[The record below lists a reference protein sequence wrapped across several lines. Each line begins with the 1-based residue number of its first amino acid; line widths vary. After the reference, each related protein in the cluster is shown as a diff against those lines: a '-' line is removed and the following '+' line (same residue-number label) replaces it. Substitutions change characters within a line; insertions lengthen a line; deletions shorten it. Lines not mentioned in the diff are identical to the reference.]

1 MKKEKLQNRKL
12 HKASV
17 SDILIFAF
25 FVLISL
31 SMLIPF
37 WNTLVTSLSPES
49 ENMEPVF
56 RLFPKTVSLDGYK
69 GILAQDK
76 LIRGFGI
83 NVFITVFG
91 TFLHVFF
98 SCIAGYAL
106 SQGDFRGKRAIMN
119 LILISM
125 VLPGQVMMVPTFI
138 LYRDMG
144 LLDNILVM
152 VVSGMVT
159 AYSILLFRNF
169 FMSIPKAVH
178 DAAVVDGAGEFRI
191 LFRVYLPMSKA
202 GVATVT
208 LFQLVG
214 RWNTFFEGVL
224 YINSSSKQPLQV
236 VLNEIV
242 ATFAN
247 NNPGASAAVSGGM
260 LGKNIQSAS
269 VILSM
274 LPLLIIYPILQR
286 YFVRGII
293 LGSVKE

>member
-1 MKKEKLQNRKL
+1 MNERKSPLTKKTT
-12 HKASV
+12 V
-17 SDILIFAF
+17 GDVLIFAF
-25 FVLISL
+25 FILVSL

-49 ENMEPVF
+49 ENMEPTF
-56 RLFPKTVSLDGYK
+56 RLFPQTFSLDGYK
-69 GILAQDK
+69 GILTQDK
-76 LIRGFGI
+76 LLRSFGI
-83 NVFITVFG
+83 NVFITVVG
-91 TFLHVFF
+91 TLFHVLL
-98 SCIAGYAL
+98 SCLAGYAL
-106 SQGDFRGKRAIMN
+106 SQGRFRGKRAIMTF
-119 LILISM
+119 ILLSM
-125 VLPGQVMMVPTFI
+125 VLPGQVMMVPLFI
-138 LYRDMG
+138 LYRSLN

-152 VVSGMVT
+152 IVSGMVS

-169 FMSIPKAVH
+169 FLSIPRAVH
-178 DAAVVDGAGEFRI
+178 EAAVMDGAGEFRI
-191 LFRVYLPMSKA
+191 LFRIYLPMSKA
-202 GVATVT
+202 GIATVT
-208 LFQLVG
+208 LFQLVA

-242 ATFAN
+242 ATYAN
-247 NNPGASAAVSGGM
+247 NNPSASAAVGGSM

-286 YFVRGII
+286 YFIRGIF

>member
-1 MKKEKLQNRKL
+1 MKQRRSPLLKKI
-12 HKASV
+12 SV
-17 SDILIFAF
+17 GDVLIFTF
-25 FVLISL
+25 FVIISL

-49 ENMEPVF
+49 ENMEPTF
-56 RLFPKTVSLDGYK
+56 RLFPKTFSLDGYK
-69 GILAQDK
+69 GILTQDK
-76 LIRGFGI
+76 LIRAFLI
-83 NVFITVFG
+83 NLFITIAG
-91 TFLHVFF
+91 TFFHVFL
-98 SCIAGYAL
+98 SCLAGYAL
-106 SQGDFRGKRAIMN
+106 SQGKFRGKRAIMTM
-119 LILISM
+119 ILISM
-125 VLPGQVMMVPTFI
+125 VLPGQVMMVPLFI
-138 LYRDMG
+138 LYRDLN

-169 FMSIPKAVH
+169 FLSIPRAVH
-178 DAAVVDGAGEFRI
+178 EAAVMDGAGEFRI
-191 LFRVYLPMSKA
+191 LFKIYLPMSKA

-208 LFQLVG
+208 LFQLVA

-224 YINSSSKQPLQV
+224 YINSSKKQPLQV

-242 ATFAN
+242 ATYAN
-247 NNPGASAAVSGGM
+247 NNPSASAAVGGSM

-286 YFVRGII
+286 YFIRGIF

>member
-1 MKKEKLQNRKL
+1 MKQKKSGLLRRTT
-12 HKASV
+12 AADV
-17 SDILIFAF
+17 LIFAF
-25 FVLISL
+25 FVMISF

-49 ENMEPVF
+49 ENMEPTF
-56 RLFPKTVSLDGYK
+56 RLFPKTISFDGYK
-69 GILAQDK
+69 GILSQDK
-76 LIRGFGI
+76 LIRSFFI
-83 NVFITVFG
+83 NVFITITG
-91 TFLHVFF
+91 TFLHV
-98 SCIAGYAL
+98 SLTCMAGYAL
-106 SQGDFRGKRAIMN
+106 SQGRFRGKQTIMN
-119 LILISM
+119 LVLISM
-125 VLPGQVMMVPTFI
+125 VLPGQVMMIPLFI
-138 LYRDMG
+138 LYRDLN

-152 VVSGMVT
+152 VVSGMVS

-169 FMSIPKAVH
+169 FLSIPKAVH
-178 DAAVVDGAGEFRI
+178 EAAVMDGAGEFKI
-191 LFRVYLPMSKA
+191 LFRIYLPMSKA
-202 GVATVT
+202 GIATVT
-208 LFQLVG
+208 LFQMVA

-247 NNPGASAAVSGGM
+247 NNPSASAAVGGSM

-286 YFVRGII
+286 YFIRGIF